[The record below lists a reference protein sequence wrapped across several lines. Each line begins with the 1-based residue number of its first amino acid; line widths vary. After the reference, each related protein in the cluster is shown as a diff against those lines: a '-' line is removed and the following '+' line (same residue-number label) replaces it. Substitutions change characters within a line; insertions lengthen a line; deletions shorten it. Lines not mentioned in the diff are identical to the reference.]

1 LVKHIFTV
9 DLEDWFH
16 TAFRETPNET
26 EWDLL
31 ESRIEPQ
38 TLNLLDLLDKYNI
51 RATFFVL
58 GWIGEK
64 HPGLVNEV
72 SARGHEVSIHGYNHR
87 LLSSFT
93 PETFADD
100 VDLAVKAVESAGINT
115 PVLGYRAPSYSLTP
129 ETSWAWEVLADKGFR
144 YDASVF
150 PQWRHDGGWPGA
162 PSRPYK
168 PLEGRDFWEVPIS
181 VGKIGPF
188 KTVFSAG
195 GYFRLIPGKVI
206 LTNLERLNQTG
217 VPVIFMVHPKD
228 VDPGTPAT
236 SRNLYSI
243 LRQKLHTGSTFEK
256 VKKVLKNFDFTTMLD
271 IVEELERQS

>member
-1 LVKHIFTV
+1 VVKHIFTV

-16 TAFRETPNET
+16 TTVKGAPPES
-26 EWDLL
+26 EWDRLG
-31 ESRIEPQ
+31 SRIEGQ
-38 TLNLLDLLDKYNI
+38 TLELLDLLDRYDV

-58 GWIGEK
+58 GWVGEK
-64 HPGLVNEV
+64 HPELVREV
-72 SARGHEVSIHGYNHR
+72 SARGHEIAIHGYSHR

-93 PETFADD
+93 PETFARD
-100 VDLAVKAVESAGINT
+100 VDLAVRAVESAGVNT
-115 PVLGYRAPSYSLTP
+115 PVLGFRAPSYSLTP

-168 PLEGRDFWEVPIS
+168 PLEGRVFWEIPIS

-206 LTNLERLNQTG
+206 LTNLERLNHMG
-217 VPVIFMVHPKD
+217 VPAVFMVHPKD
-228 VDPGTPAT
+228 VYPGAPAT
-236 SRNLYSI
+236 SRNLYTI

-256 VKKVLKNFDFTTMLD
+256 LKRVLTNFDFTTMLD